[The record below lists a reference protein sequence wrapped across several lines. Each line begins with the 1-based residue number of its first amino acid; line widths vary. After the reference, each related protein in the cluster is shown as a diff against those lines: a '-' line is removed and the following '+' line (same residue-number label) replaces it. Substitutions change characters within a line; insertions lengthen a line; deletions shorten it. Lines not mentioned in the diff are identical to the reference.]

1 MFGCYKWG
9 LTKTMGLDQL
19 PVRWK
24 APSANVG
31 PAVLRVR
38 FFRVKPDKIERLRDW
53 MEELHR
59 RRDEVLET
67 FAQESVRQEAAW
79 LMETAEGT
87 ILVYAIEAED
97 LEQAQRA
104 VEEKPL
110 PIDLEHRAA
119 MDEVI
124 EVPIELEQLLDE
136 RA

>member
-1 MFGCYKWG
+1 M
-9 LTKTMGLDQL
+9 
-19 PVRWK
+19 
-24 APSANVG
+24 
-31 PAVLRVR
+31 LRVR
-38 FFRVKPDKIERLRDW
+38 FFRVKPDKIDRLRDW

-67 FAQESVRQEAAW
+67 FAQETVRQEAAW

-97 LEQAQRA
+97 VEQAQRA

-110 PIDLEHRAA
+110 PIDLEHRAV

>member
-1 MFGCYKWG
+1 M
-9 LTKTMGLDQL
+9 
-19 PVRWK
+19 
-24 APSANVG
+24 
-31 PAVLRVR
+31 LRVR
-38 FFRVKPDKIERLRDW
+38 FFRVKPDKIDRLRDW

-67 FAQESVRQEAAW
+67 FAQETVRHEAAW

-104 VEEKPL
+104 ITENPL
-110 PIDLEHRAA
+110 PIDLEHRAV

-136 RA
+136 RAE

>member
-1 MFGCYKWG
+1 
-9 LTKTMGLDQL
+9 
-19 PVRWK
+19 
-24 APSANVG
+24 
-31 PAVLRVR
+31 VLRVR
-38 FFRVKPDKIERLRDW
+38 FFRVRPDKIDRLRAW
-53 MEELHR
+53 MEELHH

-67 FAQESVRQEAAW
+67 FAQETVRHEAAW

-87 ILVYAIEAED
+87 ILVYAIEADD

-104 VEEKPL
+104 VEENPL
-110 PIDLEHRAA
+110 PIDLEHRAV